1 MALVSNIDFAP
12 TMLDLARIGRPGD
25 MDGVSFLPVL
35 EGRAE
40 QIRDSLFFE
49 MGYTRGVMK
58 NQYKYIALR
67 YPPVIANLT
76 REERQAN
83 LDHMNNNLR
92 ERGRPVHNEDPMKP
106 FGHLMPVPGG
116 HDAEQGAVKAYPHY
130 YDPDQLYD
138 LSSDPDEQRNIFG
151 LEAHSEQQE
160 ELRILLESNLAKLPG
175 RFPL

>member
-1 MALVSNIDFAP
+1 
-12 TMLDLARIGRPGD
+12 MLEAKADKIH
-25 MDGVSFLPVL
+25 
-35 EGRAE
+35 
-40 QIRDSLFFE
+40 DSLYFE

-130 YDPDQLYD
+130 YDPDQLYN